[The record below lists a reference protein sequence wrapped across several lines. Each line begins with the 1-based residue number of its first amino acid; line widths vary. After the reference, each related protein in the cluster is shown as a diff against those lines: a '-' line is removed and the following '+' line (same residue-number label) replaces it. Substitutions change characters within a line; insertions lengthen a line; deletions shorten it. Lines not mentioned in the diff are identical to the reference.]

1 MTITIPDAL
10 VPLIADAFAVDS
22 GTTPP
27 LEADAAAFVDQI
39 VRGHIGRV
47 VDAYESS
54 QAVRSAVILAQAAH
68 ADAVKPAAIDPAL
81 MEAARALGGAEQA
94 WSVGEVFTV
103 EDIGALRAFR
113 GVVYE
118 LIGAHTTQSD
128 WTPDRVP
135 ALWKVHRTTTGTA
148 PDAWVQPT
156 GAQDTYQIGDRV
168 LWTDGKVYESVVKD
182 NVWSITGYPAG
193 WKLIP

>member
-128 WTPDRVP
+128 WTPDAVP
-135 ALWKVHRTTTGTA
+135 ALWRVHRAATTGT
-148 PDAWVQPT
+148 PDPWVQPEST
-156 GAQDTYQIGDRV
+156 NPYQIGDRV

-182 NVWSITGYPAG
+182 NVWSVSAYPQG